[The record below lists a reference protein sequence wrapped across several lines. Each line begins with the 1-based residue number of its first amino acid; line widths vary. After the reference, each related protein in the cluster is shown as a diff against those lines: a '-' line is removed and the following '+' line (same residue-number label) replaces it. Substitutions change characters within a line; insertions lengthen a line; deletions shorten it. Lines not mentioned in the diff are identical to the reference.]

1 MANAEPTTY
10 LDIKR
15 VVGSPSSVAVV
26 RDGLHAARVGAGV
39 CGWINNTV
47 GLNALTVIND
57 AGLYYNI
64 PVDRRVVITML
75 CAGLNTVSD
84 QIDFAMGFTDAI
96 NAGGAFY
103 QCMPTKRYAS
113 AANRQHGLDYELKP
127 PLPIVIRYS
136 QGARC
141 VTMRVQANDALA
153 AVDLAWQGWV
163 EREF

>member
-1 MANAEPTTY
+1 MARAEPTTY

-15 VVGSPSSVAVV
+15 ATGPPSSVAIV
-26 RDGLHAARVGAGV
+26 RNGLQAARVGAAV
-39 CGWINNTV
+39 CGWMNGVV
-47 GLNALTVIND
+47 GLAALTVVAN
-57 AGLYYNI
+57 AGVYYNI

-84 QIDFAMGFTDAI
+84 QIDFEFGFTDAI
-96 NAGGAFY
+96 NAGGTFY
-103 QCMPTKRYAS
+103 PATPIKRYAS
-113 AANRQHGLDYELKP
+113 AANRQHGLDYELK
-127 PLPIVIRYS
+127 LSVPIILRYS